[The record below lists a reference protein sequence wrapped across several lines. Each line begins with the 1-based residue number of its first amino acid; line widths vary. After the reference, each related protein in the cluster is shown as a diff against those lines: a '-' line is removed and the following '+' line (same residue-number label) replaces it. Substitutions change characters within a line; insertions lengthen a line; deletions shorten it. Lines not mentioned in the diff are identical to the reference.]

1 MAWGLLKHQLHVGV
15 LQAGALH
22 LSQGFV
28 DSLLWVDGVDPL
40 QEGESAVL
48 LRAIAAT
55 IGNNRRL

>member
-1 MAWGLLKHQLHVGV
+1 

-22 LSQGFV
+22 LSQGLV
-28 DSLLWVDGVDPL
+28 DSVLWVDGVDPL

-48 LRAIAAT
+48 LQAIAAT